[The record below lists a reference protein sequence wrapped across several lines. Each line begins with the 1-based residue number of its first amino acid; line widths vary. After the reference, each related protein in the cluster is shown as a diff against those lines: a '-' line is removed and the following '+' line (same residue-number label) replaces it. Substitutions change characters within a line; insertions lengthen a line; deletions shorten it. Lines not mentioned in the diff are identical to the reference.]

1 MVYIV
6 IFMKLFLNIDLI
18 KLWIVYGDCVL
29 FKLVSIDYFGVR
41 GFCRFCLFGY
51 CYWFRCDKKKLLF

>member
-41 GFCRFCLFGY
+41 GIVL
-51 CYWFRCDKKKLLF
+51 